1 MSSQQL
7 LFLGMALGAVTGLL
21 CGLVPLFLGLKRGK
35 RRLGIIGF
43 FVCLIGGAGAGL
55 LLSIP
60 ALLIFTWLIVRKS
73 REEPTSSDPESL

>member
-7 LFLGMALGAVTGLL
+7 FLIGMAFGAVTGLL
-21 CGLVPLFLGLKRGK
+21 FGLVPLLLGLKRGK

-43 FVCLIGGAGAGL
+43 LVCFLGGAGAGI
-55 LLSIP
+55 LLSLP

-73 REEPTSSDPESL
+73 REDTSAETNGSV